1 MLKMDKKLNYKVL
14 FSFVV
19 LTLLVLIFSFIK
31 TKDIYDIRISIKLD
45 YFSVQNMDNI
55 FALNLTKEFLNIK
68 GVEKCFAIST
78 KNQCSLYL
86 KLRLLSFKY
95 KTIQKIK
102 TALDDYI
109 SKIKLY
115 PEISFETEFNKKYDI
130 FLIFYLSEYDNQ
142 ILSDKFNM
150 ICTKLANL
158 NLIDKVLEFQKD
170 NIYDYVYF
178 KDSDLITYDITPS
191 EIKELIKQNNINIT
205 SSIQENSYS
214 YTTNLNSSISN
225 ISDLENI
232 PIYYQNKDF
241 SDNFK
246 NVFKIKRNIISSV
259 FYNNN
264 NVKLFAIRKN
274 PFVPLFA
281 AELMIKN
288 ELKKIEDLKKF
299 NYELIKT
306 NNLSKGEIKLTD
318 NPNKTA
324 IRDYISVISKD
335 FKHAFYFI
343 KTDSPMV
350 KNQSNF
356 IEESK
361 DKIVI
366 LTSENQKLR
375 KLKTADNKPKTEKEM
390 AIDYSYDEINI
401 NNYFFNKKELAENI
415 VANQEG
421 LICDYYFK
429 NSNKIKIVLKNNK
442 DSNFIYS
449 KKYKKLIDVDLFLNK
464 SLIQNYVQIVR
475 LNGNKI

>member
-1 MLKMDKKLNYKVL
+1 
-14 FSFVV
+14 
-19 LTLLVLIFSFIK
+19 
-31 TKDIYDIRISIKLD
+31 
-45 YFSVQNMDNI
+45 
-55 FALNLTKEFLNIK
+55 
-68 GVEKCFAIST
+68 
-78 KNQCSLYL
+78 
-86 KLRLLSFKY
+86 
-95 KTIQKIK
+95 
-102 TALDDYI
+102 
-109 SKIKLY
+109 
-115 PEISFETEFNKKYDI
+115 
-130 FLIFYLSEYDNQ
+130 
-142 ILSDKFNM
+142 
-150 ICTKLANL
+150 
-158 NLIDKVLEFQKD
+158 
-170 NIYDYVYF
+170 
-178 KDSDLITYDITPS
+178 
-191 EIKELIKQNNINIT
+191 
-205 SSIQENSYS
+205 
-214 YTTNLNSSISN
+214 
-225 ISDLENI
+225 
-232 PIYYQNKDF
+232 
-241 SDNFK
+241 
-246 NVFKIKRNIISSV
+246 
-259 FYNNN
+259 
-264 NVKLFAIRKN
+264 
-274 PFVPLFA
+274 
-281 AELMIKN
+281 MIKN

-343 KTDSPMV
+343 KNDSPMV

-390 AIDYSYDEINI
+390 IIDYSYDEINI
-401 NNYFFNKKELAENI
+401 NNYFLNKKELAENI